1 MASVPLAPKCYNIPM
16 NLQADIETVKGV
28 GPKTAAA
35 LRQAGI
41 QTVGD
46 LLYLLPRTYENYQT
60 ATDIAHLRPGKV
72 MVKGKISNFKTT
84 RAFKRRLT
92 ITEGIIRDAT
102 GAIRTLWFN
111 QAYRER
117 QFDPQ
122 REYYFSG
129 TYEFRRGRYQ
139 LISPT
144 AVLAADVD
152 AQPAGLQPLYSTRS
166 GLKPAFFRKL
176 ITSLR
181 SQFTTIPDL
190 LPLTPGHPDFLYPGA
205 RAEALFAAHFPTTD
219 ADSQTAR
226 RYLAYEELFELILAS
241 KLNREANQR
250 LKATPLPF
258 RADFTRAL
266 VSSLPFQLTAAQR
279 RAAWEIFQDLGRDLP
294 MNRLLQ
300 GDVGSG
306 KTVVA
311 ALAAAQAALYGHQ
324 AALLAPTAILATQH
338 YESLSK
344 LFASLHSGSPQP
356 STNSSA
362 DSTTQSSTNSAAPR
376 VPRLAL
382 LTSATKHKAALKAQ
396 IAAGE
401 IDLVI
406 GTHALLT
413 DDTQFHSLALCI
425 IDEQHRFGV
434 AQRQKLLL
442 KSPADTA
449 PHLLAMTATPIPRSL
464 QLTVFGDLDSSV
476 LNQLPAGRQPITT
489 HLLPETEQKD
499 QLYPAMRT
507 LLATGQQIY
516 WICPAIDAQTAPV
529 EGPASSGTAKTSP
542 KSATKVNS
550 TSSSAAK
557 YPAKAP
563 SAPSAAKPLTSVKR
577 QAKKL
582 AELFPDYRVGLL
594 HGKLSPAEKDQ
605 VMSDFA
611 AGRTHILVSTTVVEV
626 GVNVPNAN
634 MIIIQDAE
642 HYGLAQL
649 HQLRGRVGR
658 GDQPAS
664 CYLLTTG
671 DQPPSRRLR
680 ELTKSTDG
688 FYLAEVDLKLR
699 GPGEIYG
706 SLQHGA
712 LNLQFAALSDRRLVT
727 AASHHAGEFAR
738 TPDQLSAYPEL
749 AARIKKYQQ
758 LTTLN

>member
-1 MASVPLAPKCYNIPM
+1 M
-16 NLQADIETVKGV
+16 NLQADIVTVKGV

-60 ATDIAHLRPGKV
+60 VTDIAHLRPGKV
-72 MVKGKISNFKTT
+72 MVKGKITNLKTN

-102 GAIRTLWFN
+102 GALRTLWFN

-139 LISPT
+139 LTSPT

-166 GLKPAFFRKL
+166 GLKPALFRKL
-176 ITSLR
+176 IMGLR
-181 SQFTTIPDL
+181 PQFTTIPDL
-190 LPLTPGHPDFLYPGA
+190 LPFTPGHPDFLYPGA

-250 LKATPLPF
+250 LKAIPLPF
-258 RADFTRAL
+258 QAGFTRAL

-324 AALLAPTAILATQH
+324 AALLAPTAILAAQH

-344 LFASLHSGSPQP
+344 LFASLRLSSPP
-356 STNSSA
+356 SSTNSA
-362 DSTTQSSTNSAAPR
+362 TQPSTNSAAPR

-442 KSPADTA
+442 KSPAATA

-464 QLTVFGDLDSSV
+464 QLTVFGDLDSSI

-489 HLLPETEQKD
+489 HLLPETEQQD
-499 QLYPAMRT
+499 QLYPAMRA
-507 LLATGQQIY
+507 LLAAGQQIY
-516 WICPAIDAQTAPV
+516 WICPAIDAPAAEVAPNPSTTA
-529 EGPASSGTAKTSP
+529 
-542 KSATKVNS
+542 
-550 TSSSAAK
+550 
-557 YPAKAP
+557 AKAP
-563 SAPSAAKPLTSVKR
+563 SAQPPAAKPLTSVKR

-582 AELFPDYRVGLL
+582 AELFPDCRVGLL

-671 DQPPSRRLR
+671 NQPPSRRLR

-712 LNLQFAALSDRRLVT
+712 LNLQFATLSDRRLVT

>member
-1 MASVPLAPKCYNIPM
+1 M
-16 NLQADIETVKGV
+16 NLQADIATIKGV

-60 ATDIAHLRPGKV
+60 VTDIAHLRPGKV
-72 MVKGKISNFKTT
+72 MVKGKITNLKTS

-102 GAIRTLWFN
+102 GALRTLWFN

-139 LISPT
+139 LTSPT

-166 GLKPAFFRKL
+166 GLKPALFRKL
-176 ITSLR
+176 IMGLR
-181 SQFTTIPDL
+181 PQFTTIPDL

-250 LKATPLPF
+250 LQAIPLPF
-258 RADFTRAL
+258 QADFTRSL

-279 RAAWEIFQDLGRDLP
+279 RAAWEIFQDLGRNLP

-324 AALLAPTAILATQH
+324 AALLAPTAILAAQH

-344 LFASLHSGSPQP
+344 LFASLRLSSPP
-356 STNSSA
+356 SSTNSA
-362 DSTTQSSTNSAAPR
+362 TQPSTNSAAPR

-401 IDLVI
+401 IGLVI

-413 DDTQFHSLALCI
+413 GDTQFPSPGLCI
-425 IDEQHRFGV
+425 VDEQHRFGV

-442 KSPADTA
+442 KSPAATA

-464 QLTVFGDLDSSV
+464 QLTVFGDLDSSI

-489 HLLPETEQKD
+489 HLLPETEQQD
-499 QLYPAMRT
+499 QLYPAMRA
-507 LLATGQQIY
+507 LLAAGQQIY
-516 WICPAIDAQTAPV
+516 WICPAIDAPAAEVAPNPSTA
-529 EGPASSGTAKTSP
+529 
-542 KSATKVNS
+542 
-550 TSSSAAK
+550 
-557 YPAKAP
+557 AKAP
-563 SAPSAAKPLTSVKR
+563 SAQPPAAKPLTSVKR

-712 LNLQFAALSDRRLVT
+712 LNLQFATLSDRRLVT

>member
-1 MASVPLAPKCYNIPM
+1 M
-16 NLQADIETVKGV
+16 NLQADIATVKGV

-60 ATDIAHLRPGKV
+60 VTDIAHLRPGKV
-72 MVKGKISNFKTT
+72 MVKGKITNLKTS

-102 GAIRTLWFN
+102 GALRTLWFN

-139 LISPT
+139 LTSPT

-166 GLKPAFFRKL
+166 GLKPALFRKL
-176 ITSLR
+176 IMGLR

-190 LPLTPGHPDFLYPGA
+190 LPFTPGHPDFLYPGA

-250 LKATPLPF
+250 LKAIPLPF
-258 RADFTRAL
+258 QADFTRAL

-324 AALLAPTAILATQH
+324 AALLAPTAILAAQH

-344 LFASLHSGSPQP
+344 LFASLRLSSPP
-356 STNSSA
+356 SSTNSA
-362 DSTTQSSTNSAAPR
+362 TQPSTNSAAPR

-442 KSPADTA
+442 KSPAATA

-464 QLTVFGDLDSSV
+464 QLTVFGDLDSSI

-489 HLLPETEQKD
+489 HLLPETEQQD
-499 QLYPAMRT
+499 QLYPAMRA
-507 LLATGQQIY
+507 LLAAGQQIY
-516 WICPAIDAQTAPV
+516 WICPAIDAPAAEVAPNPSTA
-529 EGPASSGTAKTSP
+529 A
-542 KSATKVNS
+542 
-550 TSSSAAK
+550 
-557 YPAKAP
+557 AKAP
-563 SAPSAAKPLTSVKR
+563 SAQPPAAKPLTSVKR

-605 VMSDFA
+605 VMSNFA

-712 LNLQFAALSDRRLVT
+712 LNLQFATLSDRRLVT

>member
-1 MASVPLAPKCYNIPM
+1 M
-16 NLQADIETVKGV
+16 NLQADIVTVKGV

-60 ATDIAHLRPGKV
+60 VTDIAHLRPGKV
-72 MVKGKISNFKTT
+72 IVKGKITNLKTN

-92 ITEGIIRDAT
+92 ITEGIIHDAT
-102 GAIRTLWFN
+102 GALRTLWFN

-139 LISPT
+139 LTSPT

-166 GLKPAFFRKL
+166 GLKPALFRKL
-176 ITSLR
+176 ITGLR
-181 SQFTTIPDL
+181 PQFTTIPDL
-190 LPLTPGHPDFLYPGA
+190 LPLTPDHPDFLYPGA

-219 ADSQTAR
+219 TDSQTAR

-250 LKATPLPF
+250 LRAIPLPF
-258 RADFTRAL
+258 QADFTRAL
-266 VSSLPFQLTAAQR
+266 VSSLPFQLTTAQR
-279 RAAWEIFQDLGRDLP
+279 RAAWEIFQDLGRNLP

-324 AALLAPTAILATQH
+324 AALLAPTAILAAQH

-344 LFASLHSGSPQP
+344 LFASLRLSSPP
-356 STNSSA
+356 SSTNSA
-362 DSTTQSSTNSAAPR
+362 TQPSTNSAAPR
-376 VPRLAL
+376 APRLAL

-442 KSPADTA
+442 KSPAATA

-464 QLTVFGDLDSSV
+464 QLTVFGDLDSSI

-499 QLYPAMRT
+499 QLYPAMRA
-507 LLATGQQIY
+507 LLAASQQIY
-516 WICPAIDAQTAPV
+516 WICPAIDAAAEIAANP
-529 EGPASSGTAKTSP
+529 
-542 KSATKVNS
+542 SAT
-550 TSSSAAK
+550 T
-557 YPAKAP
+557 AKAP
-563 SAPSAAKPLTSVKR
+563 SAQPLAAKPLTSVKR

-712 LNLQFAALSDRRLVT
+712 LNLQFATLSDRRLVT
-727 AASHHAGEFAR
+727 AVSHHAGEFAR

-749 AARIKKYQQ
+749 TARIKKYQQ

>member
-1 MASVPLAPKCYNIPM
+1 M
-16 NLQADIETVKGV
+16 NLQADIATVKGV

-60 ATDIAHLRPGKV
+60 VTDIAHLRPGKV
-72 MVKGKISNFKTT
+72 IVKGKITNLKTN

-102 GAIRTLWFN
+102 GALRTLWFN

-139 LISPT
+139 LTSPT

-166 GLKPAFFRKL
+166 GLKPALFRKL
-176 ITSLR
+176 IMGLR
-181 SQFTTIPDL
+181 PQFTTIPDL

-250 LKATPLPF
+250 LQAIPLPF
-258 RADFTRAL
+258 QADFTRAL

-324 AALLAPTAILATQH
+324 AALLAPTAILAAQH

-344 LFASLHSGSPQP
+344 LFASLHLSSSPSSANSVAQP
-356 STNSSA
+356 STNSTNPTA
-362 DSTTQSSTNSAAPR
+362 HPSTNSAA
-376 VPRLAL
+376 PRLAL

-442 KSPADTA
+442 KSPAATA

-464 QLTVFGDLDSSV
+464 QLTVFGDLDSSI

-489 HLLPETEQKD
+489 HLLPETEQQD
-499 QLYPAMRT
+499 QLYPAMRA

-516 WICPAIDAQTAPV
+516 WICPAIDALAAEVAPNPSTA
-529 EGPASSGTAKTSP
+529 
-542 KSATKVNS
+542 
-550 TSSSAAK
+550 
-557 YPAKAP
+557 
-563 SAPSAAKPLTSVKR
+563 AAKPLTSVKH

-582 AELFPDYRVGLL
+582 AELFPDYRVDLL

-706 SLQHGA
+706 SLQHGT
-712 LNLQFAALSDRRLVT
+712 LNLQFATLSDRRLVT

>member
-1 MASVPLAPKCYNIPM
+1 M
-16 NLQADIETVKGV
+16 NLQADIVTVKGV

-60 ATDIAHLRPGKV
+60 VTDIAHLRPGKV
-72 MVKGKISNFKTT
+72 MVKGKITNLKIN

-102 GAIRTLWFN
+102 GALRTLWFN

-139 LISPT
+139 LTSPT

-152 AQPAGLQPLYSTRS
+152 AQPVGLQPLYSTRS
-166 GLKPAFFRKL
+166 GLKPALFRKL
-176 ITSLR
+176 IMGLR
-181 SQFTTIPDL
+181 PQFTTIPDL

-250 LKATPLPF
+250 LKAIPLPF
-258 RADFTRAL
+258 QADFTRAL

-279 RAAWEIFQDLGRDLP
+279 RAAWEIFQDLGRNLP

-324 AALLAPTAILATQH
+324 AALLAPTAILAAQH

-344 LFASLHSGSPQP
+344 LFASLRLSNPQP
-356 STNSSA
+356 SP
-362 DSTTQSSTNSAAPR
+362 QSSTNSAAPR

-442 KSPADTA
+442 KSPAATA

-464 QLTVFGDLDSSV
+464 QLTVFGDLDSSI

-489 HLLPETEQKD
+489 HLLPETEQQD
-499 QLYPAMRT
+499 QLYPAMRA
-507 LLATGQQIY
+507 LLAAGQQIY
-516 WICPAIDAQTAPV
+516 WICPAIDAPAAEVAPNPSTA
-529 EGPASSGTAKTSP
+529 
-542 KSATKVNS
+542 
-550 TSSSAAK
+550 
-557 YPAKAP
+557 AKAP
-563 SAPSAAKPLTSVKR
+563 SAQPPAAKPLTSVKR

-712 LNLQFAALSDRRLVT
+712 LNLQFATLSDRRLVT

>member
-1 MASVPLAPKCYNIPM
+1 M
-16 NLQADIETVKGV
+16 NLQADIATVKGV

-46 LLYLLPRTYENYQT
+46 LLYLLPRTYENYQSV
-60 ATDIAHLRPGKV
+60 TDIAHLRPGKV
-72 MVKGKISNFKTT
+72 IVRGRISDLKTT

-102 GAIRTLWFN
+102 GALRAVWFN
-111 QAYRER
+111 QAYRTK
-117 QFDPQ
+117 QFDPK
-122 REYYFSG
+122 REYYFTG
-129 TYEFRRGRYQ
+129 LYEFRRGRYQ
-139 LISPT
+139 LTAPT
-144 AVLAADVD
+144 AVLAADID
-152 AQPAGLQPLYSTRS
+152 EHPAGLQPLYSTRS
-166 GLKPAFFRKL
+166 GLKPALFRKL
-176 ITSLR
+176 ITNLR
-181 SQFTTIPDL
+181 PDFATIPDL
-190 LPLTPGHPDFLYPGA
+190 LPITAGHPDFLYPGA
-205 RAEALFAAHFPTTD
+205 RAEALFAAHFPATD
-219 ADSQTAR
+219 ADSQSAR

-250 LKATPLPF
+250 LRAIPLPF
-258 RADFTRAL
+258 KADYTRAL
-266 VSSLPFQLTAAQR
+266 VASLPFALTPAQR
-279 RAAWEIFQDLGRDLP
+279 RAAWEIFQDLGRNLP

-311 ALAAAQAALYGHQ
+311 ALAASQAALYGHQ
-324 AALLAPTAILATQH
+324 AALLAPTAILAAQH
-338 YESLSK
+338 YESLSR
-344 LFASLHSGSPQP
+344 LFASLRLPSSLAGTPSPTSAQP
-356 STNSSA
+356 A
-362 DSTTQSSTNSAAPR
+362 QSSTTTSVQPALRA
-376 VPRLAL
+376 PRLAL
-382 LTSATKHKAALKAQ
+382 LTSATKHKPALKAQ
-396 IAAGE
+396 IAAGDF
-401 IDLVI
+401 DLII

-413 DDTQFHSLALCI
+413 DDTQFRSLALCI

-464 QLTVFGDLDSSV
+464 QLTVFGDLDSSI

-489 HLLPETEQKD
+489 HLLPETEQTD

-507 LLATGQQIY
+507 LLAQGQQIY
-516 WICPAIDAQTAPV
+516 WICPAIDPQ
-529 EGPASSGTAKTSP
+529 ASAASP
-542 KSATKVNS
+542 SP
-550 TSSSAAK
+550 TSSASLSPTSSAS
-557 YPAKAP
+557 P
-563 SAPSAAKPLTSVKR
+563 SPTSSTPQSLTSVKR
-577 QAKKL
+577 QFKKL
-582 AELFPDYRVGLL
+582 TALFPDYRVGLL
-594 HGKLSPAEKDQ
+594 HGKLTPAEKDR

-611 AGRTHILVSTTVVEV
+611 AGRIQILVSTTVVEV

-634 MIIIQDAE
+634 MIVIQDAE

-671 DQPPSRRLR
+671 DQAPSRRLR
-680 ELTKSTDG
+680 ELAKSTDG

-712 LNLQFAALSDRRLVT
+712 LNLQFATLSDRRLVT

-738 TPDQLSAYPEL
+738 HPADLAAYPEL
-749 AARIKKYQQ
+749 STRIKKYQQ

>member
-1 MASVPLAPKCYNIPM
+1 M
-16 NLQADIETVKGV
+16 NLQADIATVKGV

-60 ATDIAHLRPGKV
+60 VTDIAHLRPGKV
-72 MVKGKISNFKTT
+72 MVKGKITNLKTT

-102 GAIRTLWFN
+102 GALRTLWFN

-117 QFDPQ
+117 QFDPKH
-122 REYYFSG
+122 EYYFSG

-139 LISPT
+139 LTSPT

-166 GLKPAFFRKL
+166 GLKPALFRKL
-176 ITSLR
+176 ITGLR
-181 SQFTTIPDL
+181 PQFTTIPDL
-190 LPLTPGHPDFLYPGA
+190 LPLTPGHPDFVYPGA

-219 ADSQTAR
+219 TDSQTAR

-250 LKATPLPF
+250 LRAIPLPF
-258 RADFTRAL
+258 QADFTRTL

-279 RAAWEIFQDLGRDLP
+279 RAAWEIFQDLSRDLP

-324 AALLAPTAILATQH
+324 AALLAPTAILAAQH
-338 YESLSK
+338 YESLSQ
-344 LFASLHSGSPQP
+344 LFASLRLSSPP
-356 STNSSA
+356 SSTNPAAQSSA
-362 DSTTQSSTNSAAPR
+362 NSAAPR
-376 VPRLAL
+376 APRLAL

-442 KSPADTA
+442 KSPAATA

-464 QLTVFGDLDSSV
+464 QLTVFGDLDSSI

-499 QLYPAMRT
+499 QLYPAMRA
-507 LLATGQQIY
+507 LLAAGQQIY
-516 WICPAIDAQTAPV
+516 WICPAIDAPAAEIAPNPSATTAST
-529 EGPASSGTAKTSP
+529 PAGTA
-542 KSATKVNS
+542 
-550 TSSSAAK
+550 
-557 YPAKAP
+557 AKAP
-563 SAPSAAKPLTSVKR
+563 STQPPAAKPLTSVKR

-582 AELFPDYRVGLL
+582 AELFPNYRVGLL

-712 LNLQFAALSDRRLVT
+712 LNLQFATLSDRRLVT